1 MTLQTGLLS
10 GVSVSHH
17 HGGIDEIDAVSQ
29 QTQAEAVDALVAS
42 DQISEAFV
50 LQTCN
55 RAEAFV
61 VTEEAED
68 GVEILSEYVD
78 PVSDAVV
85 ERLSHDRSLRHL
97 MRVSAGLESLVIG
110 EDQILGQLR
119 GAYEAAKLA
128 GGIGPVLDEVIV
140 KAIRVGERARTETRI
155 NEGVT
160 SLGSAAVRLSES
172 TLSLAES
179 DAVVIGAGQ
188 MGAIVARALASRVAT
203 LRLVNRSVQNAEHVA
218 ESLSVPATTGGL
230 EQLPAAVDQA
240 DLVITATSAADHLL
254 SPAIVGSPERLLVI
268 DLAQPRDVDPAVG
281 AIDGV
286 ELHDLDTLNAVTA
299 GTRERRR
306 AAAVAVERII
316 DEEFENLMTQF
327 KRKRADA
334 VIAAM
339 YEGAERTKR
348 RELSTAIDRLE
359 AAGQLTEEQRAVVD
373 SLADALVGQLL
384 APPTQSLRDAAEND
398 DWATISTALRLFG
411 PGLELEEELQAG
423 ARSVESVLDA
433 MGMADEHAEI
443 TEEMQDRIGD

>member
-1 MTLQTGLLS
+1 VTLQTGLLS

-188 MGAIVARALASRVAT
+188 MGAIVARALA
-203 LRLVNRSVQNAEHVA
+203 VA